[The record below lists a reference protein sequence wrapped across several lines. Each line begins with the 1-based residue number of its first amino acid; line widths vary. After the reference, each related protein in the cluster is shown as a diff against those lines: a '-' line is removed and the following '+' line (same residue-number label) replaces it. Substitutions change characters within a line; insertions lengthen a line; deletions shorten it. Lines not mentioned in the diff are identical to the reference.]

1 MGIGI
6 VFFSEGDSVYHSEF
20 YGSRGAIS
28 ERMTYVFMDEFGD
41 TGDKPMEV
49 RKGIFNPSKVFGFGC
64 TVTGDPERLG
74 RVSQEIRDAK
84 GISKEVK
91 ARKLDYREK
100 VEMSR
105 CLVMTATVSY
115 ALGFDKNMATQSVTW
130 MSYDGVHRQVM
141 MLVRTL
147 DMVLS
152 QRSGSFY
159 HVVFDDHNSYKP
171 SVARTALDDGF
182 EWLSERH
189 GVDLTCE
196 SARSSS
202 GEFKDQLQS
211 NDIVPH
217 SMILQLEREEP
228 SISGILGVR
237 QRLLGKTCVQGRMPP
252 QIHTT

>member
-1 MGIGI
+1 
-6 VFFSEGDSVYHSEF
+6 
-20 YGSRGAIS
+20 
-28 ERMTYVFMDEFGD
+28 MDEFGD

-130 MSYDGVHRQVM
+130 MSNDGVHRQVM

-152 QRSGSFY
+152 QKWFIL
-159 HVVFDDHNSYKP
+159 P
-171 SVARTALDDGF
+171 CGF
-182 EWLSERH
+182 R
-189 GVDLTCE
+189 
-196 SARSSS
+196 
-202 GEFKDQLQS
+202 
-211 NDIVPH
+211 
-217 SMILQLEREEP
+217 
-228 SISGILGVR
+228 
-237 QRLLGKTCVQGRMPP
+237 
-252 QIHTT
+252 